1 MALVTSWSDSAGV
14 WPDFRKTAEALVVL
28 SPLSMALHIAAASVS
43 ACMGVFGGC
52 PCAVWTWLS
61 KSTYADTW
69 TGCPGWWLLLP
80 GGAVG
85 VVVPT
90 GASGVAV
97 CGLRSPAHC
106 CSPRPETPAQ
116 HRARSFYGHAWRF
129 ISSRSSRTLNLT
141 VYSAGWDG
149 ADDLTKTGQFPG
161 ASRMACTVDTGP
173 WASTT
178 KRAHRLSMA
187 VGPAPSQ

>member
-97 CGLRSPAHC
+97 CGA
-106 CSPRPETPAQ
+106 
-116 HRARSFYGHAWRF
+116 
-129 ISSRSSRTLNLT
+129 
-141 VYSAGWDG
+141 
-149 ADDLTKTGQFPG
+149 
-161 ASRMACTVDTGP
+161 
-173 WASTT
+173 
-178 KRAHRLSMA
+178 A
-187 VGPAPSQ
+187 VGGPLLQPTARDPSAAPSTIILRTRVAVHLLAFVAHTQPDRVLRWVGRGG